1 MPRPRRDELRQEFSN
16 AIKDTARAHMR
27 QNGTA
32 GISLRAI
39 ARDLDVTAPAIYNY
53 FARLDDLITAL
64 IVDAF
69 NALGETME
77 TASQAAASAGL
88 RAQFRAAL
96 LAYRAYAVA
105 NPTDFELIYGNPI
118 PGYTAPAE
126 ITVPLASRP
135 LLLLL
140 DLALQIMPDGF
151 TVTPR
156 EFEPP
161 AAVLAYFAGWK
172 PQAGLAH
179 VPDDLLYTM
188 LVGWSRIHGV
198 VMLELFEH
206 LPPTV
211 GDAAALYAQQVDYM
225 ISLFDPP

>member
-1 MPRPRRDELRQEFSN
+1 
-16 AIKDTARAHMR
+16 
-27 QNGTA
+27 
-32 GISLRAI
+32 
-39 ARDLDVTAPAIYNY
+39 VTAPAIYNY

-69 NALGETME
+69 NALGDHLEA
-77 TASQAAASAGL
+77 ASQAAAGNGL

-96 LAYRAYAVA
+96 LAYRAYAVD

-118 PGYTAPAE
+118 PGYNAPAE

-140 DLALQIMPDGF
+140 DLALRIMPDGF
-151 TVTPR
+151 AVTPR

-161 AAVLAYFAGWK
+161 ADVLTFFASWK
-172 PQAGLAH
+172 SQAGLAH
-179 VPDDLLYTM
+179 VPDTLLYTM
-188 LVGWSRIHGV
+188 LVGWSRIHGI
-198 VMLELFEH
+198 VMLELFDH

-211 GDAAALYAQQVDYM
+211 GDTAALYAQQVEYM